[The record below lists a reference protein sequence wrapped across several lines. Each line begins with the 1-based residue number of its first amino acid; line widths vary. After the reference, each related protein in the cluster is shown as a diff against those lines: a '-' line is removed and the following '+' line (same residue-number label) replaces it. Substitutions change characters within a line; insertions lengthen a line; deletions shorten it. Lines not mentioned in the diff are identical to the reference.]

1 LSVKIIQ
8 PPELMAGAPTA
19 GKPLFKKQMKS
30 KLRFK
35 FFPKLAVLLLSF
47 WFLVARVRIALATPY
62 GSGTYS
68 ESSYGGVA
76 NSSFFNKYGLI
87 IIFALIILTSLLWL
101 IILLARR
108 RKRSADEDHRPP
120 TPLSEAQP

>member
-1 LSVKIIQ
+1 MSVKIIQ

-47 WFLVARVRIALATPY
+47 WFLVAPSPDGFATPY

-68 ESSYGGVA
+68 ESSYEGVA
-76 NSSFFNKYGLI
+76 SSSFFNKYGLL
-87 IIFALIILTSLLWL
+87 IIFALIILISLLWL

-108 RKRSADEDHRPP
+108 RKKSADEDHHPP
-120 TPLSEAQP
+120 TPLSKVQP